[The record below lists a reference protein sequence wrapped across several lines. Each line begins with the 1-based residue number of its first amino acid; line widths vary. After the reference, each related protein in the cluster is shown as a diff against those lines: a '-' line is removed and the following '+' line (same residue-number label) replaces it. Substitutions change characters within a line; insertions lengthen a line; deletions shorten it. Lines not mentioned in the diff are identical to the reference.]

1 MTIKRKKKKKLVND
15 LAHNLFTFIW
25 VWTMCSFVRLIAR
38 EFRTIEEQAWF
49 DYTELVGVFNLPP
62 RFPIFFLRILRI
74 IRNEETLSRLTQKLE
89 EKRKSFE
96 FPCLLSS
103 ITTISQLAIV
113 YFKNEIID
121 VIKMIRIFPYSTIN
135 ISFI

>member
-25 VWTMCSFVRLIAR
+25 VWTMCSFVRLIVR

-103 ITTISQLAIV
+103 IITISQLAIV
-113 YFKNEIID
+113 YQFQKRNNWRYKND
-121 VIKMIRIFPYSTIN
+121 SN
-135 ISFI
+135 ISLFNN